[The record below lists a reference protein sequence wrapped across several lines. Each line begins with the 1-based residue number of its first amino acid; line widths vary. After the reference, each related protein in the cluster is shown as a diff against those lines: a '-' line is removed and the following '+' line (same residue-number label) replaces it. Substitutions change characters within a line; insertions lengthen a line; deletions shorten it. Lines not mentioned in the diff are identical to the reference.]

1 MYGEAPKE
9 LYLSKEQK
17 VKKMSEIDPNEETTE
32 KISALE
38 KVTKAELNKCNTI
51 EDKMEWLG
59 KVLGQAIFEND
70 MNYAVWVNVQKNN
83 IIEQLKKENEQLK
96 AYESHWKEIE
106 EDAKVIAK
114 ENAELKEKLDKIRNY
129 LVYDIFDRFKYL
141 ENLIKISQETQAENL
156 KAIVT
161 DFNKAN
167 EWHKS
172 DIPTSQI
179 NKVVLGYIKDYN
191 SKMFCLVKW
200 NGEWWYDARTYNERV
215 KLIAWCEIPTFTDKE

>member
-1 MYGEAPKE
+1 MFEKDA
-9 LYLSKEQK
+9 
-17 VKKMSEIDPNEETTE
+17 EEY
-32 KISALE
+32 A
-38 KVTKAELNKCNTI
+38 
-51 EDKMEWLG
+51 DG
-59 KVLGQAIFEND
+59 KGHEH
-70 MNYAVWVNVQKNN
+70 Y
-83 IIEQLKKENEQLK
+83 
-96 AYESHWKEIE
+96 
-106 EDAKVIAK
+106 
-114 ENAELKEKLDKIRNY
+114 NY
-129 LVYDIFDRFKYL
+129 LFEKHAGNPADFARLCFQDG
-141 ENLIKISQETQAENL
+141 AEFGYNKAFVEADKNL

-215 KLIAWCEIPTFTDKE
+215 KLIAWREIELPKEIKENE